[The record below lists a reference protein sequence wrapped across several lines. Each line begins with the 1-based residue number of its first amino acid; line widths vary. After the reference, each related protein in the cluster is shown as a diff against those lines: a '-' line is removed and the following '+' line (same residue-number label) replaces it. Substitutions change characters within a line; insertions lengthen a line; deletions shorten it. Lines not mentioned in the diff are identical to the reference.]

1 MLNRSVAYAF
11 YTLVVSTILA
21 LAPSSALAGQ
31 VSLTWDLNTEPDI
44 YGYYLY
50 FGTQSGSYD
59 DPGSPLFI
67 EHPGDVIT
75 VTGLQ
80 GGQEYFFALTAV
92 DQTGNESLPTAEI
105 SAVIAGEDPPPD
117 TTPPTIALTSPADG
131 TTLSGTVTI
140 SASASD
146 NVGVI
151 GVQFQL
157 NGISLGE
164 EDTTNEYEIS
174 WDTTTIAPGT
184 YTLTA
189 IARDAENNTATS
201 DPITVTVEA
210 LSGLTVTNIQ
220 VENGSSYEVV
230 NQGLVPGE
238 RVYIDRSYTF
248 TNIPETQTGATFIKT
263 ANQDKNSSSS
273 AWLSFDV
280 NQPVTVYVAHD
291 PRIATKPA
299 WLDTFTNTGE
309 VLVTT
314 DTSLELWSQA
324 FPAGSISLGGNRG
337 SGGGASMYSVA
348 LVPDEAPPADTTP
361 PTAPTIQSA
370 VADSP
375 TQATISW
382 TAATDNVAVT
392 GYTLYRDNTPLTTT
406 PSLSYVDTTLAP
418 STTYTYSVVAHDA
431 MDNTSEPSATTSVTT
446 PAPPDTT
453 PPTVSITTPASG
465 DTVSGIVVVQATA
478 TDNIGVMGVQ
488 FQLDGVSLGAEDTT
502 TAYSVSWDTSSI
514 LSGSY
519 TLTAIARDAAG
530 NTTTSAPVLV
540 TIENTSTN
548 TEDLEITNLQ
558 VQSGNAYV
566 VVSDLD
572 VGQPVYIDRAYTF
585 ATVPAILTG
594 AAYLQTA
601 NTDKNSTASDFL
613 SFDVNQSVTVYV
625 AHDPRIATKP
635 AWLDTFT
642 NTGEVLVTTDT
653 TLELWSQAFPAGSI
667 SLGGNRGSGGGASMY
682 SVALVPDEPLGGETN
697 NDTTPPSVTSIT
709 SAIANSSTQV
719 TITWTAATDNVA
731 VTGYNVYR
739 DGTLI
744 STTPGLTY
752 VDTGLNPST
761 SYAYAVQAV
770 DDAGNTAP
778 LSPTSS
784 VTTEDQEPPAN
795 TGTAQLSWQKNP
807 DSDLSHYVVYYGT
820 TSGVYDTSVNVGLTA
835 TPTAPSYVVT
845 GLPPGTFYFTV
856 RAVDTSGNQSLP
868 APEGTKTITN

>member
-59 DPGSPLFI
+59 APGSPLFI

-80 GGQEYFFALTAV
+80 GGQEYFFALTAI

-348 LVPDEAPPADTTP
+348 LVPDE
-361 PTAPTIQSA
+361 
-370 VADSP
+370 
-375 TQATISW
+375 
-382 TAATDNVAVT
+382 
-392 GYTLYRDNTPLTTT
+392 
-406 PSLSYVDTTLAP
+406 
-418 STTYTYSVVAHDA
+418 
-431 MDNTSEPSATTSVTT
+431 
-446 PAPPDTT
+446 
-453 PPTVSITTPASG
+453 
-465 DTVSGIVVVQATA
+465 
-478 TDNIGVMGVQ
+478 
-488 FQLDGVSLGAEDTT
+488 
-502 TAYSVSWDTSSI
+502 
-514 LSGSY
+514 
-519 TLTAIARDAAG
+519 
-530 NTTTSAPVLV
+530 
-540 TIENTSTN
+540 
-548 TEDLEITNLQ
+548 
-558 VQSGNAYV
+558 
-566 VVSDLD
+566 
-572 VGQPVYIDRAYTF
+572 
-585 ATVPAILTG
+585 
-594 AAYLQTA
+594 
-601 NTDKNSTASDFL
+601 
-613 SFDVNQSVTVYV
+613 
-625 AHDPRIATKP
+625 
-635 AWLDTFT
+635 
-642 NTGEVLVTTDT
+642 
-653 TLELWSQAFPAGSI
+653 
-667 SLGGNRGSGGGASMY
+667 
-682 SVALVPDEPLGGETN
+682 PLGGETN